1 MSELMKRREFITLLG
16 GAAAWPLAAR
26 AQQPAA
32 PVVGWLGSQS
42 RVSEEFRVTPFRQGL
57 KEAGYIEGQSV
68 AIEYRWADGKY
79 DRLPTLAADL
89 VYHRVAAI
97 AVAGIAEALAAK
109 GATASIPIV
118 FSMGGDPV
126 RFGLVASLNRPGGN
140 LTGVT
145 SLNVEVGPKQ
155 FELLHELAP
164 TATSIALLANPANA
178 AQTESAT
185 RAAEAAARRLGLKLH
200 VLQAST
206 ERDLDAVFAT
216 MLQLGAGALVISPE
230 SLFALQSERL
240 GLLALRHAVPAIAP
254 YREFAAAGGLMSY
267 GTNITGLYRQLGVY
281 TGRVL
286 KGEKPADLP
295 IQQAVKIEFVVN
307 LKTAKSLGLDVPRTL
322 IARADEVIE

>member
-1 MSELMKRREFITLLG
+1 M
-16 GAAAWPLAAR
+16 
-26 AQQPAA
+26 

-57 KEAGYIEGQSV
+57 KETGYIEGQSV
-68 AIEYRWADGKY
+68 AIEYRWADGQY

-109 GATASIPIV
+109 AATAAIPIV

-126 RFGLVASLNRPGGN
+126 RFGLVASLNRPGSN

-164 TATSIALLANPANA
+164 TATSIALLTNPANA

-200 VLQAST
+200 VLHAST
-206 ERDLDAVFAT
+206 ERDLDAVLAT
-216 MLQLGAGALVISPE
+216 MLQMSAGALVISPE

-240 GLLALRHAVPAIAP
+240 GVLALRHAVPAIAP
-254 YREFAAAGGLMSY
+254 YREFAASGGLMSY